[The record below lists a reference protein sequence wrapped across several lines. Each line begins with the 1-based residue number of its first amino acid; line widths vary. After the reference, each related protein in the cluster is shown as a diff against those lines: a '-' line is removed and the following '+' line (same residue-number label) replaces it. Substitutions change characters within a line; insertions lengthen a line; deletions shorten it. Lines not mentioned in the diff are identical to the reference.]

1 MTFWQVSKSRF
12 YIRITPKEVARHTAK
27 CVFSAR
33 GHRCAKDG
41 EFSRIF
47 EHYREA
53 LDYARYL
60 LKEQLNSARAGLE
73 MAIENMDTFEAV
85 EKSR

>member
-12 YIRITPKEVARHTAK
+12 YVRITPKEVARHTAK

-41 EFSRIF
+41 GSSRIF
-47 EHYREA
+47 EHYHEA
-53 LDYARYL
+53 LDYARDL
-60 LKEQLNSARAGLE
+60 LKEQLDSALTGLKR
-73 MAIENMDTFEAV
+73 AIENKQEFEAV